1 MSENNLLIRKR
12 TEDALSD
19 WHEKEKTAL
28 DLLGIVGELRFDKS
42 IELVF
47 FRQDIYDTRPSELL
61 HIHEISK
68 NYVKEPISIET
79 SFAIAQ
85 AISFLEN
92 LPPAK
97 IDIGKLA
104 IQWGNEKGK
113 HANVYDFVKDHITNV
128 MVDVTQG
135 NEGPKDVILY
145 GFGRIGR
152 LAARRIIELTGRGD
166 QLRLRAIV
174 IRQKMK
180 TIGEELEKRAALLK
194 SDSIH
199 GDFKGMVEIDYEH
212 SELIVNGNRIALI
225 MAGNPT
231 EVDYTK
237 YGINNA
243 LVIDNTGVWRDK
255 EALSVHLR
263 PGVDQVMLTAPG
275 KGIPNIVYGVNQE
288 SLDIDNDKIFCA
300 ASCTTNAIV
309 PPLKVLDEAFGITKG
324 HIETIHAYT
333 NDQNLL
339 DNFHKKPRRGRGAPI
354 NMVITSTGAAEA
366 VGKVLPHL
374 GPNMTGNAV
383 RVPVPDGSLAILSL
397 SLKKNVT
404 KEEVNEVLKEATLQG
419 ELVEQIQFSTSDE
432 YVSSNI
438 VGTTAACIIDA
449 PSTIV
454 SNDGSSA
461 TVYAWYDNEYG
472 YTCQVVRLAKYAARV
487 RRIHYY

>member
-42 IELVF
+42 VELVF

-68 NYVKEPISIET
+68 NYVKERISIET
-79 SFAIAQ
+79 SFSIAQ
-85 AISFLEN
+85 AISFMEN
-92 LPPAK
+92 LPPSK

-104 IQWGNEKGK
+104 IEWNANKDK
-113 HANVYDFVKDHITNV
+113 TINVYDFVSEHITNV
-128 MVDVTQG
+128 VGEAPKGDS
-135 NEGPKDVILY
+135 GPKDVILY

-174 IRQKMK
+174 VRQKMK
-180 TIGEELEKRAALLK
+180 TVGEELEKRAALLK

-199 GDFKGMVEIDYEH
+199 GDFKGMVDVDYEH

-225 MAGNPT
+225 MANSPADI
-231 EVDYTK
+231 DYTK
-237 YGINNA
+237 FDINNA

-255 EALSVHLR
+255 EALGIHLR

-275 KGIPNIVYGVNQE
+275 KGIPNIVYGINQE
-288 SLDIDNDKIFCA
+288 SLAIDKDKIFCA

-309 PPLKVLDEAFGITKG
+309 PPLKILDEAFGISKG

-397 SLKKNVT
+397 SLNKTVT
-404 KEEVNEVLKEATLQG
+404 QEEVNEALKNATLQG
-419 ELVEQIQFSTSDE
+419 DLVEQIQYSTSEE

-454 SNDGSSA
+454 SNDGNSV

-472 YTCQVVRLAKYAARV
+472 YTCQVVRLAKYAAKV